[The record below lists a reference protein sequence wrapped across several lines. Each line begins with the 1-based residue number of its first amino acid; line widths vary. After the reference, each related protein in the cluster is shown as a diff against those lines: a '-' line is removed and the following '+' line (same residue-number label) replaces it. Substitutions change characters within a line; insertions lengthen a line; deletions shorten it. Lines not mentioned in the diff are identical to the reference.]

1 MIIISKI
8 LNKFLFFFKIK
19 FIFREGKSIGEL
31 VYLTSLVSY
40 FYKLNYRVIVL
51 TKYPEIFFNNS
62 KIYLNL
68 DSGKLSFLRK
78 IIFKILFKIE
88 GKNIINFNPLN
99 SKLKVD
105 EHFLKNYSKD
115 AHFLSAIS
123 QKLGIFIDYR
133 NIQNEFYFSKIEEEK
148 LKNKLRLPDSYA
160 LIHSESKK
168 TFALNKE
175 WGSEK
180 MQKVVDGY
188 NNIPWVQIGLSSDF
202 PLKGVIHKFDLTIRE
217 MGFLVYK
224 CKFLVSLEG
233 VFNHLASCFEKK
245 NFLILSGMLPFQA
258 SYYKNNIVISNTDKL
273 KCHPCYQLN
282 NCYVEGKPCT
292 NGILVDDVIKKIKN
306 LFP

>member
-1 MIIISKI
+1 MISISKI
-8 LNKFLFFFKIK
+8 LNNFLNFLRIK
-19 FIFREGKSIGEL
+19 FIFRNGKAIGEL
-31 VYLTSLVSY
+31 VYLTSLVSF
-40 FYKLNYRVIVL
+40 FYKKNYRVIVL
-51 TKYPEIFFNNS
+51 TKYPEIFYNNF

-68 DSGKLSFLRK
+68 NSDRLFFLKK

-88 GKNIINFNPLN
+88 GENIINFNPFN

-105 EHFLKNYSKD
+105 DHFLKNYSQD
-115 AHFLSAIS
+115 THFLSSVS
-123 QKLGIFIDYR
+123 QKLGIFMDYR

-148 LKNKLRLPDSYA
+148 LKNKLKLPDSYA

-188 NNIPWVQIGLSSDF
+188 NNITWVQIGLSSDF
-202 PLKGVIHKFDLTIRE
+202 PLEGVIHKFDLTIRE

-233 VFNHLASCFEKK
+233 VFNHLASCFKKK

-258 SYYKNNIVISNTDKL
+258 SYYKNNVIISNTEKL
-273 KCHPCYQLN
+273 RCYPCYQLN
-282 NCYVEGKPCT
+282 NCNVEGKPCT
-292 NGILVDDVIKKIKN
+292 NGILVDDVLKKIKN